1 MPEGYDLPEIFIL
14 TKIIEFWANPLF
26 LSQIKILILFG
37 SRRKLVIYVRKRRGF
52 SRRFWLLIKE
62 LLIARDADRRN
73 KNPYINVSFLEFDFL
88 ESHIFLEMFILT
100 NKNHR
105 LLDNPHSHQLWI
117 WIVRKRNNTIFQMR
131 LQSRWDRVFFLFS
144 SISNLQISILIK
156 KYLHSKIH
164 YVIMIFV
171 GEWKTFADE
180 QLWRNWHTR

>member
-37 SRRKLVIYVRKRRGF
+37 SRRKLVISVGKRRGF

-73 KNPYINVSFLEFDFL
+73 KTPYINVSFLEFDFL

-131 LQSRWDRVFFLFS
+131 LRSVFKMRT
-144 SISNLQISILIK
+144 SILNTATTEQMG
-156 KYLHSKIH
+156 YG
-164 YVIMIFV
+164 IFSFFV
-171 GEWKTFADE
+171 YTKST
-180 QLWRNWHTR
+180 N